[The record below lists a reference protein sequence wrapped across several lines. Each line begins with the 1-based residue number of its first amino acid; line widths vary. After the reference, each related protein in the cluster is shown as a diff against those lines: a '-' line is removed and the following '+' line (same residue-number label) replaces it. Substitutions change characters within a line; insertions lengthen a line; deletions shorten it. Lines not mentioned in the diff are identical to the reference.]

1 MNNFIEY
8 FYNLKIKNIIYSDKY
23 YYFNYNGYNYKLYI
37 IDNTIN
43 LNLIIYIDK
52 QLLNHTLISEI
63 IINKDGNYI
72 SSYNGINYILIKIYV
87 NDNKSISL
95 EDINNIANI
104 LYTYKLNINWGNLWS
119 KKIDY
124 LEDLINENGKKY
136 PIITDSFNYFIGM
149 AENAI
154 SYYNDIKI
162 DPNYRYVISHK
173 KINDLE
179 DIYNPLNMIFD
190 YQARY

>member
-8 FYNLKIKNIIYSDKY
+8 FYNLKIKNIIYSDNY
-23 YYFNYNGYNYKLYI
+23 SYFNYNGYNYKLYI

-104 LYTYKLNINWGNLWS
+104 LYTYKLNIDACRRLEVIGLKKKAALLLW
-119 KKIDY
+119 
-124 LEDLINENGKKY
+124 KY
-136 PIITDSFNYFIGM
+136 
-149 AENAI
+149 
-154 SYYNDIKI
+154 
-162 DPNYRYVISHK
+162 YRYWSYEQK
-173 KINDLE
+173 
-179 DIYNPLNMIFD
+179 
-190 YQARY
+190 